1 MKLRARVAIS
11 SFYLAPAVL
20 TFVILILVWQVA
32 TIFFAIPNW
41 LLPSPYRIAAAM
53 WEWRYDLLRDAGVT
67 LLETIVGFAVAV
79 IVAVPI
85 AAALVSS
92 SLFWR
97 AFYPILAALQSI
109 PKNAIAPI
117 LILWFGTGQ
126 LSKVVIAFL
135 ISFFPIVIN
144 AVTGMQSTDSDA
156 MAMFKSLRA
165 NRLQILL
172 HLRLPNALPF
182 IFAAAKISV
191 TLALVGA
198 VIGEFVGA
206 DSGLGYVILL
216 SSSQLQTDLAFA
228 AIALLAIMGMA
239 LFSAVGMVERLVTPW
254 TPQVDQTLG
263 YQAFNVK

>member
-1 MKLRARVAIS
+1 MNLRKRTAIAS
-11 SFYLAPAVL
+11 AQLAPAFL
-20 TFVILILVWQVA
+20 TFTGLIIAWQLA
-32 TIFFAIPNW
+32 TSLYEIPNW
-41 LLPSPYRIAAAM
+41 LLPSPYRIASAL
-53 WEWRYDLLRDAGVT
+53 WEWRFELVRDVGVT
-67 LLETIVGFAVAV
+67 LLETIIGFAVAL
-79 IVAVPI
+79 IVAMPI

-97 AFYPILAALQSI
+97 AFYPLLAGVQSI

-126 LSKVVIAFL
+126 LSKVAIAFL

-144 AVTGMQSTDSDA
+144 AVSGMQATDSDA

-165 NRLQILL
+165 SRLQILL

-182 IFAAAKISV
+182 IFAAAKVSI

-216 SSSQLQTDLAFA
+216 SSSQLHTDLAFA
-228 AIALLAIMGMA
+228 AIALLAVIGMA
-239 LFSAVGMVERLVTPW
+239 LFSAVGIVERLVTPW
-254 TPQVDQTLG
+254 APQVESMLG
-263 YQAFNVK
+263 YPV